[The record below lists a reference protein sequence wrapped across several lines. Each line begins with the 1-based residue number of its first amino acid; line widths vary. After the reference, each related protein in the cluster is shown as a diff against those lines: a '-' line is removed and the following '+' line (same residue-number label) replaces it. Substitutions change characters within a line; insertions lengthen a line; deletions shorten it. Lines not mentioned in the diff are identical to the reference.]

1 MVQTIENYKRIGIEA
16 ELRTYFFDKKTGSNK
31 MVLAKTSCKVSEL
44 GIPYLEIVV
53 EGNVSG
59 SPYMELVFG
68 PVVKDEL
75 NIVKEGIIV
84 ALETTGTKLSEWI
97 ANFNS
102 KLSIE
107 AKNKLGLELEKSDYK
122 FRRGCSNAVSIQA
135 NILVPLGNLSN
146 KSYLDKYF
154 EGYTILTK
162 GEGSFIKK
170 VSSSLDSE
178 NMTDI
183 DGALFLTA
191 YICYIYA
198 RINKSIITNIDNK
211 QVLYILPKVDLKDL
225 LSVLL
230 VNTDQINSFCTQL
243 ENILSK
249 FKSDIYL
256 KCFKKNINTVENI
269 LKKNKTT
276 TICPNLLNLTKD
288 IFVNNDRKYI
298 VLEFRKTTTLAL
310 LRQISGYLTT
320 NPEETFFNG
329 RGIW

>member
-102 KLSIE
+102 KLSID
-107 AKNKLGLELEKSDYK
+107 AKNKLKLGLKGSDYDFEK
-122 FRRGCSNAVSIQA
+122 RRSNAVSLQA
-135 NILVPLGNLSN
+135 NILVPLGNLSLA
-146 KSYLDKYF
+146 SYLDNYF
-154 EGYTILTK
+154 SGYAIITN
-162 GEGSFIKK
+162 GRNNFINRVLSCK
-170 VSSSLDSE
+170 VD
-178 NMTDI
+178 NQDI
-183 DGALFLTA
+183 NGALFLTF
-191 YICYIYA
+191 YICYIYGTHDTL
-198 RINKSIITNIDNK
+198 ITKDIELK
-211 QVLYILPKVDLKDL
+211 QEFYILPKVNLKDL

-230 VNTDQINSFCTQL
+230 VETDSINSFCAQL
-243 ENILSK
+243 GNILSK
-249 FKSDIYL
+249 FRDERKFDKISRNV
-256 KCFKKNINTVENI
+256 NIIIEMLTN
-269 LKKNKTT
+269 NKPYI
-276 TICPNLLNLTKD
+276 ICPNLLNLTKG
-288 IFVNNDRKYI
+288 IFGCNGRKCI

-320 NPEETFFNG
+320 NRNETFFNG